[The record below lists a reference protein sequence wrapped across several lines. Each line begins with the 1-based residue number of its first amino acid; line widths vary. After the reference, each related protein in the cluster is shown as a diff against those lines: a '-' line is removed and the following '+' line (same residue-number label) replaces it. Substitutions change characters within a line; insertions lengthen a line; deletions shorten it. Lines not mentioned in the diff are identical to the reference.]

1 MKAVILKNLLKLLLL
16 QKITNTNLII
26 MIDQYLKHE
35 AERNAPGIPAL
46 PLNSVQT
53 EDLCKLLENP
63 AKGKEEFLMK
73 LFTERISPGVDPAA
87 KVKAEFLHQIIKNQ
101 KHSALISPVKA
112 VEILGTMLGGYNV
125 DPLIDSLNSKELA
138 PHVVKS
144 LSQTIFVYE
153 AFTIVA
159 ELSKTNSFAKQVIE
173 SWANADWFTSR
184 NAVPETLKL
193 KVFMVEG
200 ETNTDDLSPA
210 SDAWSRSDIPLHSLS
225 MLKSRKPEG
234 LKEIAEWTKQG
245 HKIVYTGDVVG
256 TGSSRKS
263 ATNSVLWHMG
273 EDIPFVPN
281 KKRNAVVIGGVIAP
295 IFFNTVE
302 DSGGLPITA
311 DVSKMN
317 HGDIITIN
325 TLKGEILN
333 DSGKVISNFELK
345 PNTLADEFRAG
356 GRIPL
361 IIGRKLTNDARKF
374 LGLAETDVFAK
385 PTNPVPKQNQ
395 AYTLAQKMVGKACG
409 LEGVL
414 PGMAVEPKM
423 TTVGSQDT
431 TGPMTADEITEL
443 ACLKFQTPL
452 FMQSFCH
459 TAAYPKETDTKMH
472 QSLPKFVMLREG
484 VSLYPGDGVI
494 HSWLNRMLLP
504 DTVGTGGD
512 SHTRFPLGISFPA
525 GSGLVA
531 FAGALGTMPLDMP
544 ESVLVKFKGKAK
556 PGITLRDMVN
566 AIPLWAIN
574 KGLLTV
580 AKENKKN
587 IFNGRILEMEGMPD
601 ITAEQAFELTDAAAE
616 RSAAAATYKL
626 SENSVATYLRS
637 NVALLE
643 KMIHDGYGYAPTIQ
657 KRIDAMN
664 EWLKNPK
671 LLKRDEHAEY
681 AAVIEIDLSEINEP
695 IVACPNDPDDVKYIS
710 EVQNT
715 VVNDVFIGSCM
726 TNIGHFRAA
735 SKIWDGFER
744 NPDVRTYI
752 VPPTKMDQDKLKS
765 EGEFSKFGRI
775 GARIELP
782 GCSICMGNQLRVPDN
797 AVVFSTSTRN
807 FDNRMGKGAKVFLG
821 SAEVAA
827 IVSVLNRIPT
837 PAEYFEYYNKFVKP
851 EENNIYKY
859 LQFDEDYVK

>member
-1 MKAVILKNLLKLLLL
+1 MTEK
-16 QKITNTNLII
+16 
-26 MIDQYLKHE
+26 YLKHE
-35 AERNAPGIPAL
+35 AERNAMGIPAL
-46 PLNSVQT
+46 PLNSEQT

-63 AKGKEEFLMK
+63 LAGKEEFLIN
-73 LFTERISPGVDPAA
+73 LFTQRIFPGVDPAA
-87 KVKAEFLHQIIKNQ
+87 MVKAKFLHKIIK
-101 KHSALISPVKA
+101 KEKKSPLVSPKKA

-125 DPLIDSLNSKELA
+125 APLIDILNNEELA
-138 PHVVKS
+138 NDAVKS
-144 LSQTIFVYE
+144 LSQTIFIYE
-153 AFTIVA
+153 AFNTIS
-159 ELSKTNSFAKQVIE
+159 ELSKTNKYAKKVIE
-173 SWANADWFTSR
+173 SWANADWFT
-184 NAVPETLKL
+184 AKTPVPENLKV

-225 MLKSRKPEG
+225 MLKARMPEG
-234 LKEIAEWTKQG
+234 LKEIADWKAAG
-245 HKIVYTGDVVG
+245 SKVAYVGDVVG

-273 EDIPFVPN
+273 EDIPFIPN
-281 KKRNAVVIGGVIAP
+281 KKRDAVVIGSVIAP

-302 DSGGLPITA
+302 DSGGLPIVA
-311 DVSKMN
+311 DVAKLN
-317 HGDIITIN
+317 HGDIININ
-325 TLKGEILN
+325 TVTGKITSESGELL
-333 DSGKVISNFELK
+333 STFELK

-361 IIGRKLTNDARKF
+361 IIGRKLTNDAREF
-374 LGLAETDVFAK
+374 LGLDETDVFEK
-385 PTNPVPKQNQ
+385 PQNPVPKPNQ

-409 LEGVL
+409 TEGVL

-443 ACLKFQTPL
+443 ACLKFQSDL

-472 QSLPKFVMLREG
+472 QMLPKFIMEREG

-531 FAGALGTMPLDMP
+531 FAGALGSMPLDMP

-566 AIPLWAIN
+566 AIPLWAIE
-574 KGLLTV
+574 KGLMTV
-580 AKENKKN
+580 EKEGKKN

-626 SENSVATYLRS
+626 SEKSVATYLKS

-643 KMIHDGYGYAPTIQ
+643 KMLKDGYGYATTIQ
-657 KRIDAMN
+657 KRIDAMKD
-664 EWLKNPK
+664 WLKNPQ
-671 LLKRDEHAEY
+671 LLKRDKNAEY
-681 AAVIEIDLSEINEP
+681 AAVIEIDLAEIKEP

-715 VVNDVFIGSCM
+715 KVNDVFIGSCM

-744 NPDVRTYI
+744 NTEIRTYI
-752 VPPTKMDQDKLKS
+752 VPPTKMDSEKLKS
-765 EGEFSKFGRI
+765 EGEFSKFAKM
-775 GARIELP
+775 GARIEIP
-782 GCSICMGNQLRVPDN
+782 GCSMCMGNQLRVPDN

-807 FDNRMGKGAKVFLG
+807 FNNRMGKGAQVYLG
-821 SAEVAA
+821 SAEMAA

-837 PAEYFEYYNKFVKP
+837 PEEYFEYYNKYVKP
-851 EENNIYKY
+851 EESNIYKY
-859 LQFDEDYVK
+859 LQFDEEYV

>member
-1 MKAVILKNLLKLLLL
+1 
-16 QKITNTNLII
+16 
-26 MIDQYLKHE
+26 MIEKYLKHE
-35 AERNAPGIPAL
+35 AERKEMGIPAL
-46 PLNSVQT
+46 PLNSEQT
-53 EDLCKLLENP
+53 EDLCLLLENP
-63 AKGKEEFLMK
+63 PKGKEEFLIN

-87 KVKAEFLHQIIKNQ
+87 KVKAEFLHNIIKN
-101 KHSALISPVKA
+101 KKSSTLISGKKA

-125 DPLIDSLNSKELA
+125 EPLIDTLSNNELA
-138 PHVVKS
+138 DAAVQS
-144 LSQTIFVYE
+144 LSQTIFIYE
-153 AFTIVA
+153 AFNTVS
-159 ELSKTNSFAKQVIE
+159 ELAKTNQYAKKVIE
-173 SWANADWFTSR
+173 SWANAEWFTSKS
-184 NAVPETLKL
+184 AVPEKMKV

-225 MLKSRKPEG
+225 MLKSRMPEG
-234 LKEIAEWTKQG
+234 LKEIAEWKKDG
-245 HKIVYTGDVVG
+245 HKIAYVGDVVG

-273 EDIPFVPN
+273 EDIPFIPN
-281 KKRNAVVIGGVIAP
+281 KKRDAVVIGSVIAP

-311 DVSKMN
+311 NVTKMN
-317 HGDIITIN
+317 HGDVIN
-325 TLKGEILN
+325 IDTVKGEIT
-333 DSGKVISNFELK
+333 DEKGSVISTFEMK

-361 IIGRKLTNDARKF
+361 IIGRKLTNDAREYLD
-374 LGLAETDVFAK
+374 LGETDIFEK
-385 PTNPVPKQNQ
+385 PSNPVPKENQ
-395 AYTLAQKMVGKACG
+395 QYTLAQKMVGKACG
-409 LEGVL
+409 MEGVL

-443 ACLKFQTPL
+443 ACLKFQSEL

-472 QSLPKFVMLREG
+472 QSLPKFVMVREG

-531 FAGALGTMPLDMP
+531 FAGALGSMPLDMP

-566 AIPLWAIN
+566 AIPLWAIDQ
-574 KGLLTV
+574 GLMTV
-580 AKENKKN
+580 EKENKKN

-626 SENSVATYLRS
+626 GEESVATYLRS

-643 KMIHDGYGYAPTIQ
+643 KMIKDGYGYELTIQ
-657 KRIDAMN
+657 KRIDAMK
-664 EWLKNPK
+664 EWLKKPE
-671 LLKRDEHAEY
+671 LLSRDEKAEY
-681 AAVIEIDLSEINEP
+681 AAVIEIDLSEIKEP

-715 VVNDVFIGSCM
+715 KVNDVFIGSCM

-752 VPPTKMDQDKLKS
+752 VPPTKMDNDKLKS
-765 EGEFSKFGRI
+765 EGEFSKFSKM

-782 GCSICMGNQLRVPDN
+782 GCSMCMGNQLRVPDGS
-797 AVVFSTSTRN
+797 VVFSTSTRN
-807 FDNRMGKGAKVFLG
+807 FDNRMGKDAQVYLG
-821 SAEVAA
+821 SAEMAA

-837 PAEYFEYYNKFVKP
+837 PAEYFEYYNKYVKP
-851 EENNIYKY
+851 EESNIYKY
-859 LQFDEDYVK
+859 LQFDEQYV